1 VGGKKGEMFFKT
13 KGGGGGGESLKAQDI
28 FISVKLG
35 CDIVVL
41 YTAPHSDGS

>member
-1 VGGKKGEMFFKT
+1 MKKKIVLKK